1 VTKKLLLLTLAV
13 LCFASFASADSF
25 VFFGSRAAQN
35 PTDIIDWGQL
45 GNLGGVV
52 STPQLVSTFNG
63 NLALVGNINGGG
75 FVPSQEGFNWFG
87 GFDYGESLVWT
98 GNSNFAIGGGGPF
111 AIVLANPVGSFGFN
125 IEADLIAPFTVT
137 VAAFDSGGNPLLT
150 YTFNGIY
157 GCGFGNGCVSFTGV
171 GDTTGGNIA
180 EILISTNSPS
190 DATSANDFAINDPS
204 FTYGAVVI
212 PEPGSLLL
220 LGSGLL
226 GVAGLVRRK
235 LAP

>member
-1 VTKKLLLLTLAV
+1 VKKKLLLLTIAV
-13 LCFASFASADSF
+13 LCMATFASADNF
-25 VFFGSRAAQN
+25 VFYGSRAAQN

-45 GNLGGVV
+45 GNLGGLVG
-52 STPQLVSTFNG
+52 SPQVVSTFNG
-63 NLALVGNINGGG
+63 NSAVVGNINGGG

-98 GNSNFAIGGGGPF
+98 GNPNLGIGGGGPF

-137 VAAFDSGGNPLLT
+137 VAAFDSSGNPLLT
-150 YTFNGIY
+150 YTFNGNY
-157 GCGFGNGCVSFTGV
+157 GCGFGNGCASFTGV

-180 EILISTNSPS
+180 SILISTNSPS
-190 DATSANDFAINDPS
+190 DPTFANDFAINNPS

-212 PEPGSLLL
+212 PEPSSLLL

-226 GVAGLVRRK
+226 GLAGVIRRK
-235 LAP
+235 MAC